1 MEKYNNSLPQFTEV
15 VIIGGGPGGAAT
27 ALTLGARGFPSLV
40 VEAASAANTKIG
52 EILTPNMTPLLRKMG
67 LEKLINTSALP
78 SYGNRFVWGNSQPV
92 DKLFI
97 TQTNSNGWHLNRTD
111 FEQKLSQLVTRQGS
125 KWLWNCKFIEAHY
138 NNTEWEVWLKYQGK
152 KQLIKANFLVDATG
166 RVAKLARYIGI
177 KREYYDRLA
186 GLACYFSLEE
196 TRHIPHFTNIEA
208 VPNGW
213 WYAALLS
220 DNRLVTVFMTDADL
234 LDKSMQQMEG
244 YWQKLQ
250 ETQLIKVLFPSSS
263 LPTSDEG
270 ITAKPAQTSC
280 LVSPVGEGWL
290 AVGDAAFA
298 YDPISSYGIG
308 SALGSGYYAG
318 NAVADYLRGY
328 KEALLAY
335 RMVTERAFF
344 QYLHMLRYQYLQEQ
358 RWLESPF
365 WNRRHQE
372 SFARKKVFEK
382 LG

>member
-1 MEKYNNSLPQFTEV
+1 MEKYNCSIPQFTEV
-15 VIIGGGPGGAAT
+15 VIIGGGPAGAAT
-27 ALTLGARGFPSLV
+27 ALTLGAKGFPSLV
-40 VEAASAANTKIG
+40 LEAASVANTKIG

-67 LEKLINTSALP
+67 LEKLINTCAHLP
-78 SYGNRFVWGNSQPV
+78 CYGNRFVWGNSQPV

-111 FEQKLSQLVTRQGS
+111 FEQKLSQIVIDQGS
-125 KWLWNCKFIEAHY
+125 KWLWNCKFIEAYY

-152 KQLIKANFLVDATG
+152 KQLIKASFLVDATG
-166 RVAKLARYIGI
+166 RTAKFARYIGI
-177 KREYYDRLA
+177 KRKYYDRLA

-196 TRHIPHFTNIEA
+196 IGHIPHFTNIEA
-208 VPNGW
+208 VSNGW

-234 LDKSMQQMEG
+234 FDKSMQQIEG

-250 ETQLIKVLFPSSS
+250 ETQIIKALFPRYS
-263 LPTSDEG
+263 LPTSYEG
-270 ITAKPAQTSC
+270 ITVKPAQTSC
-280 LVSPVGEGWL
+280 LMSPVGEGWL

-318 NAVADYLRGY
+318 NAIADYLRGC
-328 KEALLAY
+328 KEAQLAY

-344 QYLHMLRYQYLQEQ
+344 QYLHMLRYQYLQEE

-365 WNRRHQE
+365 WRRRHQID
-372 SFARKKVFEK
+372 FALTHF
-382 LG
+382 G